1 MLPKKQKKRKRGIEI
16 NKKKVVIFL
25 WSCFCVLFVGYLL
38 FCNVRILQKRGSL
51 SKSLQ
56 ELGQSIETL
65 TKEKETLSY
74 SLGETYSPEYIE
86 KVAREDLGMQKAGE
100 EVVVIKKEAGG
111 TNGANNN
118 QGNIWQ
124 NIVNWFDKIKSKF

>member
-1 MLPKKQKKRKRGIEI
+1 MLPKKQKKRKSGIEI
-16 NKKKVVIFL
+16 NKKKVIIFL
-25 WSCFCVLFVGYLL
+25 WSAFCVLFVGYLL
-38 FCNVRILQKRGSL
+38 FCNIRILQTRDNL

-56 ELGQSIETL
+56 SLNQSIGAL

-100 EVVVIKKEAGG
+100 EVVVIKKEDGG
-111 TNGANNN
+111 TSGCE
-118 QGNIWQ
+118 Q
-124 NIVNWFDKIKSKF
+124 